1 MSCVFALGGPLLL
14 AVCLDVL
21 CGEPPNRWHPV
32 AWMGSFISAIQR
44 WAPARG
50 QWGRLAFGA
59 GIVLSGVAMVVVLG
73 ILLEGVLWYVPWP
86 LAWLVKAWVLKLT
99 LSLRGLVQAAGE
111 VQQAL
116 EHDDLPLARRLVGWH
131 LVSRQTSQLSS
142 AQVAAAAVESVGENA
157 SDGIVAPLLFYTLGG
172 LPAALAYRFINT
184 ADAMLGY
191 RDPVHFWLGK
201 VPARLDDLANL
212 VPARLTAVLIVLA
225 ALLLGGNPRQA
236 WTVWHRDARLTA
248 SPNAGH
254 PMSAMAGALQVELEK
269 VGHYRLGA
277 GQPLPGAGHIARATR
292 LLYGVTA
299 LAVVVLAGVVL
310 LWC

>member
-1 MSCVFALGGPLLL
+1 MPCLFAIGGPLLL
-14 AVCLDVL
+14 AVLLDVL
-21 CGEPPNRWHPV
+21 LGEPPNRWHPV
-32 AWMGSFISAIQR
+32 AWMGNFISAIQR
-44 WAPARG
+44 WAPPRG
-50 QWGRLAFGA
+50 AWQRLAFGA
-59 GIVLSGVAMVVVLG
+59 VTVLSGVAVVVFLG
-73 ILLEGVLWYVPWP
+73 VLLECVLWYVPWP
-86 LAWLVKAWVLKLT
+86 LAWLVKAGVLKLT
-99 LSLRGLVQAAGE
+99 LSLRGLVQAASE

-116 EHDDLPLARRLVGWH
+116 EHDDIPLARRLVGWH
-131 LVSRQTSQLSS
+131 LVSRETSQLSG
-142 AQVAAAAVESVGENA
+142 AQVAAAAVESVSENA

-191 RDPVHFWLGK
+191 RDAARFWLGK

-225 ALLLGGNPRQA
+225 ALLLGENARQA
-236 WTVWHRDARLTA
+236 WTVWRRDARLTA

-254 PMSAMAGALQVELEK
+254 PMSAMAGALQVALEK

-277 GQPLPGAGHIARATR
+277 EQPLPGVRHIARATR
-292 LLYGVTA
+292 LLYGVTI
-299 LAVVVLAGVVL
+299 LAVAVFAGVVL

>member
-1 MSCVFALGGPLLL
+1 MPCVLTFGGPLLL
-14 AVCLDVL
+14 AVLLDVL
-21 CGEPPNRWHPV
+21 LGEPPNRWHPV
-32 AWMGSFISAIQR
+32 AWMGRFIGTMQR
-44 WAPARG
+44 WAPPHG
-50 QWGRLAFGA
+50 QWGRLLYGA
-59 GIVLSGVAMVVVLG
+59 GIVISGVGLVAGLG
-73 ILLEGVLWYVPWP
+73 VLLEHLLWYVPWP
-86 LAWLVKAWVLKLT
+86 VAWLVQALGLKLT
-99 LSLRGLVQAAGE
+99 MSLRGLVQAADE
-111 VQQAL
+111 VRQAL
-116 EHDDLPLARRLVGWH
+116 AQEDLPLARYLLGWH
-131 LVSRQTSQLSS
+131 LVSRDTRQLSA

-191 RDPVHFWLGK
+191 RDAVHLWLGK

-212 VPARLTAVLIVLA
+212 VPARLTAALIVLA
-225 ALLLGGNPRQA
+225 ALLRGENARQA
-236 WTVWHRDARLTA
+236 WTVWRRDASLTA

-277 GQPLPGAGHIARATR
+277 GQPLPGAQHIARATH
-292 LLYGVTA
+292 LLYDTTA
-299 LAVVVLAGVVL
+299 LGVVVLTGVRL

>member
-1 MSCVFALGGPLLL
+1 MPCVLTMGGPLLL
-14 AVCLDVL
+14 AVLLDVL
-21 CGEPPNRWHPV
+21 LGEPPNRWHPV
-32 AWMGSFISAIQR
+32 AWMGRFIGTVQR
-44 WAPARG
+44 WAPPHG
-50 QWGRLAFGA
+50 QWERLIYGA
-59 GIVLSGVAMVVVLG
+59 AVVIGGVGLVVLLG
-73 ILLEGVLWYVPWP
+73 VLLERLLWYVPWP
-86 LAWLVKAWVLKLT
+86 LAWFVKALGLKLT
-99 LSLRGLVQAAGE
+99 MSLRGLAQAADE

-116 EHDDLPLARRLVGWH
+116 AHEDLPRARHLLGWH
-131 LVSRQTSQLSS
+131 LVSRDTRQLS
-142 AQVAAAAVESVGENA
+142 AAHVAAAAVESVGENA

-191 RDPVHFWLGK
+191 RDAVHIWLGK
-201 VPARLDDLANL
+201 VPARLDDLANV

-225 ALLLGGNPRQA
+225 ALLLGENARQA
-236 WTVWHRDARLTA
+236 WTVWRRDASLTA

-277 GQPLPGAGHIARATR
+277 GQPLPGAQHITRASR
-292 LLYGVTA
+292 LLYGTTA
-299 LAVVVLAGVVL
+299 LGVVVLAGVML

>member
-1 MSCVFALGGPLLL
+1 MPCAFAIGGPLLL
-14 AVCLDVL
+14 AVILDVL
-21 CGEPPNRWHPV
+21 LGEPPNRWHPV
-32 AWMGSFISAIQR
+32 AWMGTFIRAIQR
-44 WAPARG
+44 WAPATG

-59 GIVLSGVAMVVVLG
+59 GIVLSGVALVVVLG
-73 ILLEGVLWYVPWP
+73 ILLECLLWHVPWP
-86 LAWLVKAWVLKLT
+86 LAWLVKAGVLKLT

-116 EHDDLPLARRLVGWH
+116 QHDDLPLARRLVGWH
-131 LVSRQTSQLSS
+131 LVSRETSQLSS

-191 RDPVHFWLGK
+191 RDPGRFWLGK

-225 ALLLGGNPRQA
+225 ALLLGENTRQA
-236 WTVWHRDARLTA
+236 WTVWRRDARLTA

-269 VGHYRLGA
+269 VGQYRLGA
-277 GQPLPGAGHIARATR
+277 GQSLPEAGHIARATR
-292 LLYGVTA
+292 LLYGITV

>member
-1 MSCVFALGGPLLL
+1 MPCVLTIGGPLLL
-14 AVCLDVL
+14 AVLLDIL
-21 CGEPPNRWHPV
+21 LGEPPNRWHPV
-32 AWMGSFISAIQR
+32 AWMGRFIGTVQR
-44 WAPARG
+44 WAPPHGR
-50 QWGRLAFGA
+50 WGRLLYGA
-59 GIVLSGVAMVVVLG
+59 AVVIGGVGLVVVLG
-73 ILLEGVLWYVPWP
+73 MLLERLLWHVPWP
-86 LAWLVKAWVLKLT
+86 LAWLVKALGLKLT
-99 LSLRGLVQAAGE
+99 MSLRGLVQAADE
-111 VQQAL
+111 VRQAL
-116 EHDDLPLARRLVGWH
+116 AQKNLPRARHLLGWH
-131 LVSRQTSQLSS
+131 LVSRDTRQLSA

-191 RDPVHFWLGK
+191 RDAVHIWLGK

-212 VPARLTAVLIVLA
+212 VPARLTAALIVLA
-225 ALLLGGNPRQA
+225 ALLGGENARQA
-236 WTVWHRDARLTA
+236 WTVWRRDASLTA

-292 LLYGVTA
+292 LLYGTTA
-299 LAVVVLAGVVL
+299 LGVFVLAGVML

>member
-1 MSCVFALGGPLLL
+1 MPCVFAVGVPLLL
-14 AVCLDVL
+14 AVFLDVL

-32 AWMGSFISAIQR
+32 AWMGSFISAMQR

-50 QWGRLAFGA
+50 RWGRLAFGA
-59 GIVLSGVAMVVVLG
+59 GIVLSGVAVVVVLG
-73 ILLEGVLWYVPWP
+73 ILLEHVLWYVPWP

-99 LSLRGLVQAAGE
+99 LSLRGLAQAAGE
-111 VQQAL
+111 VQRAL
-116 EHDDLPLARRLVGWH
+116 EHEDLPLARRLVGWH
-131 LVSRQTSQLSS
+131 LVSRETSQLKG

-191 RDPVHFWLGK
+191 RDPMRFWLGK

-225 ALLLGGNPRQA
+225 ALLLGENARQA
-236 WTVWHRDARLTA
+236 WTVWRREARLTA

-277 GQPLPGAGHIARATR
+277 GQPPPGAGHIARATR

-299 LAVVVLAGVVL
+299 LAVMVLEGVIL